1 MRYLRRLQGAA
12 APVAPGTVLMPD
24 GAAELRASG
33 TRGTVVELRLEVENR
48 QRVHCMVT
56 PMLSPLVDAS
66 GVTWFPAAEPTPA
79 SVLLAPEE
87 VAGLAIALPV
97 PDGLPAGT
105 YRGALLLQGFLEGAI
120 NVVVTVARTAGR
132 GAGRSRAR
140 SKAAARSRP
149 KGAGR
154 ARKRRP

>member
-12 APVAPGTVLMPD
+12 APVAPGTVLVPD
-24 GAAELRASG
+24 GTAELRASASPG
-33 TRGTVVELRLEVENR
+33 TTVGLRLEVENR

-66 GVTWFPAAEPTPA
+66 GVTWFPAAEPAPA
-79 SVLLAPEE
+79 SLLLAPDE
-87 VAGLAIALPV
+87 VAGLVIGLPV

-105 YRGALLLQGFLEGAI
+105 YRGALLLQGFLEGALG
-120 NVVVTVARTAGR
+120 VAVTVMPDAGGRARP
-132 GAGRSRAR
+132 SRAPA
-140 SKAAARSRP
+140 KAAPSRP
-149 KGAGR
+149 KAARR